1 MALQSFGFLTAKGSV
16 RLRFDDGVSVE
27 ARGRYFTPGLDDV
40 IGVSVSDD
48 YLLFILDKE
57 GDNLAAYTMTGEFA
71 FSLSDLVP
79 LISTVVTDD
88 TVTFTLEL
96 TDRDG
101 NVFEQDLS
109 FYSPVKNQ

>member
-1 MALQSFGFLTAKGSV
+1 MLAEIFAVYPSSKRILNAT
-16 RLRFDDGVSVE
+16 DGK
-27 ARGRYFTPGLDDV
+27 
-40 IGVSVSDD
+40 D
-48 YLLFILDKE
+48 YI
-57 GDNLAAYTMTGEFA
+57 A